1 MQSIAAS
8 PYLPTQ
14 YNYNDFL
21 PTQAY
26 YAFAG
31 AAGCPASFA
40 YGNTTKTIFEC
51 LQSQDSL
58 ILQQASHNISTSG
71 TFGSWGFLPVTD
83 GHFIRERPSEALLKR
98 KINGLRLLTSNTAE
112 EGPAYTPQTITSE
125 EELIAWLLHTFPLLD
140 REDANRILYYYPFL
154 PLSDNTTLTYPTAG
168 DSGATAI
175 STSQIAS
182 GHQQRA
188 NLILG
193 ETTFMCPSYWLATA
207 FSSPSTG
214 HHSYKYQYS
223 IPTAL
228 HGYDLEA
235 YFGPPRRNQ
244 GADFLRALQLS
255 WGNFVRFGDPS
266 IPSDVAN
273 GADSSAGPEPHP
285 LEHWPE
291 FSPAR
296 PLMVDFNQT
305 GGTPYEFT
313 AVQVR
318 NDGPLTVVGDRD
330 KNVTLHS
337 EPGLRNDFRV
347 VDAYAWEGGRGA
359 RCDFWRS
366 IGSIVPE

>member
-1 MQSIAAS
+1 
-8 PYLPTQ
+8 
-14 YNYNDFL
+14 
-21 PTQAY
+21 
-26 YAFAG
+26 
-31 AAGCPASFA
+31 
-40 YGNTTKTIFEC
+40 
-51 LQSQDSL
+51 
-58 ILQQASHNISTSG
+58 
-71 TFGSWGFLPVTD
+71 
-83 GHFIRERPSEALLKR
+83 
-98 KINGLRLLTSNTAE
+98 
-112 EGPAYTPQTITSE
+112 
-125 EELIAWLLHTFPLLD
+125 
-140 REDANRILYYYPFL
+140 
-154 PLSDNTTLTYPTAG
+154 
-168 DSGATAI
+168 
-175 STSQIAS
+175 
-182 GHQQRA
+182 
-188 NLILG
+188 
-193 ETTFMCPSYWLATA
+193 MCPSYWLATA

-244 GADFLRALQLS
+244 GPDFLRALQLS

-266 IPSDVAN
+266 IPSSVAN
-273 GADSSAGPEPHP
+273 GADSAAGPEPHHP

-318 NDGPLTVVGDRD
+318 NDGPLTVVGDKD

-366 IGSIVPE
+366 IAAIVPE

>member
-1 MQSIAAS
+1 MQ
-8 PYLPTQ
+8 
-14 YNYNDFL
+14 
-21 PTQAY
+21 
-26 YAFAG
+26 
-31 AAGCPASFA
+31 
-40 YGNTTKTIFEC
+40 
-51 LQSQDSL
+51 
-58 ILQQASHNISTSG
+58 
-71 TFGSWGFLPVTD
+71 
-83 GHFIRERPSEALLKR
+83 
-98 KINGLRLLTSNTAE
+98 
-112 EGPAYTPQTITSE
+112 
-125 EELIAWLLHTFPLLD
+125 
-140 REDANRILYYYPFL
+140 DANTILYHY
-154 PLSDNTTLTYPTAG
+154 PLSDNTSLTYPTAG
-168 DSGATAI
+168 DSGATAV

-193 ETTFMCPSYWLATA
+193 ETTFTCPSYWLATA

-223 IPTAL
+223 VPTAL

-235 YFGPPRRNQ
+235 YFGPARRNQ
-244 GADFLRALQLS
+244 GAGLLRALQLS
-255 WGNFVRFGDPS
+255 WGNFVRSGDPS
-266 IPSDVAN
+266 VPAS
-273 GADSSAGPEPHP
+273 GAADEAGGAGAEPHHP

-318 NDGPLTVVGDRD
+318 NDGPLTVVGARDR
-330 KNVTLHS
+330 NVTLYS

-366 IGSIVPE
+366 IGALVPE